1 MLSDFSSQPVTREQ
15 IDTAAQQFLSDKE
28 PGIKITVKHSE
39 GGDKNEVYVITEGG
53 DNIQGFM
60 LHMAIVMAEENSVS
74 LDGELLVDKEAIAN
88 TFYGYASKISRIKDK
103 PGVFALK
110 LAFEPDL
117 FTVLTSDPS
126 LGLP

>member
-88 TFYGYASKISRIKDK
+88 TFYGYANNLANVKDK
-103 PGVFALK
+103 PGFFAVRLP
-110 LAFEPDL
+110 FVPDL
-117 FTVLTSDPS
+117 FTVLMSDPS
-126 LGLP
+126 LGLN